1 MAIRYFTLIDG
12 RLSSG
17 KYSKRT
23 TLHPIKAMRLLNTLL
38 STTLLGLAAA
48 ITCQHASADWLLSQ
62 PGWNHSFPADHSN
75 HPGFKTEWWYFTGN
89 LRNDSGDEFGYQLTF
104 FRQGVLDPSRTVP
117 EGSRFI
123 QRDMKF
129 AHFAV
134 SSITEKKFHHFQK
147 VSRGAFS
154 EAGFDK
160 GSTITWI
167 DDWSCERT
175 GLHSFRLK
183 ASSENILVDLQIN
196 SSAPP
201 LLHGE
206 NGLSRKSAGEG
217 RASHYY
223 SLTRMNTIGTLSLNG
238 AAHHVRGLTWFDHEW
253 ATNQLDSHQ
262 AGWDWFSLQ
271 CDDGSDLMLFQIRTT
286 NGGRDPFSSGTWTD
300 ASGNQVHIREEDF
313 FLEPVEW
320 WTSPK
325 TKAQYPVSWKIRIP
339 GLGIDLL
346 IAARFPS
353 QELAI
358 EPIAYWEGAVAA
370 KGMKDNQPLRAKGYL
385 EMTGYAGRIVGMQA
399 P

>member
-1 MAIRYFTLIDG
+1 MKKLLLAFLAV
-12 RLSSG
+12 
-17 KYSKRT
+17 T
-23 TLHPIKAMRLLNTLL
+23 TITG
-38 STTLLGLAAA
+38 STPAE
-48 ITCQHASADWLLSQ
+48 WLLSL
-62 PGWNHSFPADHSN
+62 PGWNHTFPADHYS

-89 LRNDSGDEFGYQLTF
+89 LRGESDSEFGYQLTF
-104 FRQGVLDPSRTVP
+104 FRQGVLDPSRQAP

-134 SSITEKKFHHFQK
+134 SEISKNQFHHFQK
-147 VSRGAFS
+147 VSRGAFG

-160 GSTITWI
+160 GSAIAWI

-175 GLHSFRLK
+175 GLHAFHLK
-183 ASSENILVDLQIN
+183 ASGKGIRIDLHL
-196 SSAPP
+196 SSTSPP
-201 LLHGE
+201 VLHGE

-223 SLTRMNTIGTLSLNG
+223 SLTRMDTTGTVTIGDTTSR
-238 AAHHVRGLTWFDHEW
+238 VTGLTWFDHEW

-262 AGWDWFSLQ
+262 EGWDWFSLQ
-271 CDDGSDLMLFQIRTT
+271 CDDGSDLMLFQIRTAD
-286 NGGRDPFSSGTWTD
+286 GGRDPFSSGTWID
-300 ASGNQVHIREEDF
+300 ASGNQRHIREEDF
-313 FLEPVEW
+313 DLEPVEW

-325 TKAQYPVSWKIRIP
+325 TKAKYPVAWNIRIP
-339 GLGIDLL
+339 VLGLELRT
-346 IAARFPS
+346 AARFPS

-358 EPIAYWEGAVAA
+358 EPISYWEGAVSAMGTRDGRPVA
-370 KGMKDNQPLRAKGYL
+370 AKGYL

>member
-1 MAIRYFTLIDG
+1 M
-12 RLSSG
+12 
-17 KYSKRT
+17 K
-23 TLHPIKAMRLLNTLL
+23 TLL
-38 STTLLGLAAA
+38 SVLFVLVAALPA
-48 ITCQHASADWLLSQ
+48 APASDSWLLSL
-62 PGWNHSFPADHSN
+62 PGWKHTFPADHGS

-89 LRNDSGDEFGYQLTF
+89 LRDTRGDEFGYQLTF
-104 FRQGVLDPSRTVP
+104 FRQGVIPPARDLP

-134 SSITEKKFHHFQK
+134 SSIAEKKFHHFQK
-147 VSRGAFS
+147 VARGAFG

-160 GSTITWI
+160 GSVIAWI

-183 ASSENILVDLQIN
+183 ASGDGVRIDLEA
-196 SSAPP
+196 SSATPP
-201 LLHGE
+201 VLHGE
-206 NGLSRKSAGEG
+206 NGLSRKSSGEG

-223 SLTRMNTIGTLSLNG
+223 SLPRMHTTGTIEIDGSTRE
-238 AAHHVRGLTWFDHEW
+238 VQGLTWFDHEW

-262 AGWDWFSLQ
+262 SGWDWFSLQ
-271 CDDGSDLMLFQIRTT
+271 CDDGSDLMLFQIRT
-286 NGGRDPFSSGTWTD
+286 NSGGRDPFSSGTWID
-300 ASGNQVHIREEDF
+300 ASGKQVHIRKQDF
-313 FLEPVEW
+313 ELEPVEW

-325 TKAQYPVSWKIRIP
+325 TKAKYPIAWKIRIP
-339 GLGIDLL
+339 SLSIELL
-346 IAARFPS
+346 ASARFPS

-358 EPIAYWEGAVAA
+358 EPISYWEGAISAT
-370 KGMKDNQPLRAKGYL
+370 GSREGRPLAAKGYL